1 MDDVESWSRN
11 PTAMYM
17 LARLYRTGQRD
28 FQSQRHL
35 ANLLGLTPKRFYAL
49 LSVLVDLGYASRES
63 GGIFLDLV
71 AEPEVVEHELEISE
85 EPEQEV
91 LAELK
96 AEPKREST
104 GLSEKD
110 RARLIVEAWNAC
122 ESDKYQTLVKL
133 TPWNRMAI
141 EAHGKRLKVERDDYS
156 WITQVLNGGLRIDRF
171 TPQGDAAG
179 PSWVF
184 GKNEDSISD
193 WKFQQIQNAY
203 DKGKAAA
210 KQEKIKT
217 GGYTDEEIL
226 QWFNERVTDHA
237 PATKVCWYELPKFQ
251 GYHGQTYELS
261 PAWEHEENQRGK
273 EDGCLWLYT
282 PHGERRPVH
291 WSWKGF
297 RHYPNKLQE
306 FMK

>member
-71 AEPEVVEHELEISE
+71 AEPEIVEHELEINE

-91 LAELK
+91 LTELK

-110 RARLIVEAWNAC
+110 RTKLIIEAWNAC
-122 ESDKYQTLVKL
+122 ESDRYQTLVSL

-156 WITQVLNGGLRIDRF
+156 WITQVLNGGLKVDRF
-171 TPQGDAAG
+171 L
-179 PSWVF
+179 V
-184 GKNEDSISD
+184 DSGIS
-193 WKFQQIQNAY
+193 
-203 DKGKAAA
+203 
-210 KQEKIKT
+210 
-217 GGYTDEEIL
+217 
-226 QWFNERVTDHA
+226 
-237 PATKVCWYELPKFQ
+237 
-251 GYHGQTYELS
+251 LS
-261 PAWEHEENQRGK
+261 
-273 EDGCLWLYT
+273 C
-282 PHGERRPVH
+282 
-291 WSWKGF
+291 
-297 RHYPNKLQE
+297 
-306 FMK
+306 